1 MTERILRHDF
11 GIPTD
16 LQERTGVK
24 LGLGATSLRE
34 KELFGG
40 GGGAFDVQSEIV
52 LDNLSWKRSWDM
64 NLTCPQICRD
74 QSGVKLGGIVWE

>member
-1 MTERILRHDF
+1 MRKNCL
-11 GIPTD
+11 
-16 LQERTGVK
+16 
-24 LGLGATSLRE
+24 
-34 KELFGG
+34 GG